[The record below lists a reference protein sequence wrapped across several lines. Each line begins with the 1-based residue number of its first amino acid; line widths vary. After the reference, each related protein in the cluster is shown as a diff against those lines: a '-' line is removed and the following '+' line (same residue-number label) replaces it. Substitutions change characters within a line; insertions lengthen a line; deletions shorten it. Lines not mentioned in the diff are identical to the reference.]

1 MGLSVLPPP
10 ATIPTVALQ
19 CPEMV
24 FLAPEGN
31 KILVLA
37 PSSECPMI
45 VAEVPEVLEKVPL
58 SPTLASTL
66 QTTVPSGI

>member
-37 PSSECPMI
+37 PSSECPII
-45 VAEVPEVLEKVPL
+45 VAAVPEVLE
-58 SPTLASTL
+58 
-66 QTTVPSGI
+66 